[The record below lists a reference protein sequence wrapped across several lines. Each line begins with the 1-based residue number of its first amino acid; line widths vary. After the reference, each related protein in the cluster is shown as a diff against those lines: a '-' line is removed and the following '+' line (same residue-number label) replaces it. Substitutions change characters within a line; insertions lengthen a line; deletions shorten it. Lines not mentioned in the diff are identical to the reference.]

1 MSEWLKINTSLQTL
15 DWSIW
20 SFHFPINKETTD
32 LLKGESSSR
41 VECIIN
47 GSVTI
52 HSALMPLG
60 NASYIMVNKKVRK
73 QLGLEEGDEVTLALK
88 KDESEYGIPM
98 PESLQIMLDQDENG
112 SKYFHELTTGK
123 QRSLIYIVNKVKNI
137 DKQIVK
143 SMAILEHLSEVQGKL
158 DFKLL
163 NEKIKFFNNR

>member
-1 MSEWLKINTSLQTL
+1 
-15 DWSIW
+15 
-20 SFHFPINKETTD
+20 
-32 LLKGESSSR
+32 
-41 VECIIN
+41 
-47 GSVTI
+47 
-52 HSALMPLG
+52 
-60 NASYIMVNKKVRK
+60 MVNKKVRK